1 MSLRSMPKI
10 ACCRYFGTMTMW
22 YRQYHRTW
30 LWFCHSRIVVSP
42 SWGLGGSTP
51 GETTS
56 PFTNQRRNGRAFS
69 SLTARGGGL
78 PIGVKLDLEPQ
89 TIIVHEWCIGQGEI
103 TAEQDDTGLGLRTQV
118 GLDDKDDIQWLQE
131 LLVQQ
136 LRLVQTGLNIPFY
149 G

>member
-1 MSLRSMPKI
+1 
-10 ACCRYFGTMTMW
+10 MTMW

-42 SWGLGGSTP
+42 SGGLGGSTT

-78 PIGVKLDLEPQ
+78 PIGVKS
-89 TIIVHEWCIGQGEI
+89 
-103 TAEQDDTGLGLRTQV
+103 GLGRYKTSYGRAKRPVAVESLPQVRKADGGYHKRLRQMAAAFGGET
-118 GLDDKDDIQWLQE
+118 
-131 LLVQQ
+131 
-136 LRLVQTGLNIPFY
+136 R
-149 G
+149 

>member
-1 MSLRSMPKI
+1 MSLRSVPKI

-78 PIGVKLDLEPQ
+78 PIGVTRPDVPGGTHGPGAR
-89 TIIVHEWCIGQGEI
+89 TIRERVDGKGP
-103 TAEQDDTGLGLRTQV
+103 G
-118 GLDDKDDIQWLQE
+118 
-131 LLVQQ
+131 
-136 LRLVQTGLNIPFY
+136 
-149 G
+149 